1 MQAVIVH
8 DYGQAE
14 EQLVHVERTKR
25 LDPALGAAQKQQ
37 TILGPRGA
45 CKPRQEAEPQSCEP
59 VPHRSSM
66 SG

>member
-1 MQAVIVH
+1 VQ
-8 DYGQAE
+8 
-14 EQLVHVERTKR
+14 VERTKR
-25 LDPALGAAQKQQ
+25 PDPALGAAQKQQ

-59 VPHRSSM
+59 VLHRSSM